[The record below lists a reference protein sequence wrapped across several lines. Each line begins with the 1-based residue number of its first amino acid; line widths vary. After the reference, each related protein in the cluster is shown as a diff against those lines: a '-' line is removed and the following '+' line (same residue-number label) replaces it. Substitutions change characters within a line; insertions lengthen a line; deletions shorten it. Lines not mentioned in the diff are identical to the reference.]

1 MPFPLMFS
9 KRVRSIELSGIR
21 KIFDMAQGDV
31 INLGLGEPDFQP
43 PPRVMDAVYEGVKRG
58 YNKYGPSKGFP
69 ELRRLIAEKYKDYGD
84 FTKDNVLVTVGAT
97 EGFIATLLSFV
108 DKGDEVLY
116 PDPGFVLYKPH
127 TMIAGGKP
135 VAYPIY
141 QENEFVP
148 KQDDLLERI
157 TSKTKAIIVNYPNNP
172 TGGVLSDEHI
182 KMIVDI
188 AEDNDLLIISD
199 EVYFNLLYDSPP
211 KTFLGKYDKLVFI
224 NSFSKEFAMTGWRLG
239 YIIAPEEYVEQIGKI
254 HYYTVACPQSPIEYA
269 AIVALKETPDY
280 INYMREKFQKRRN
293 LMYSLLKNIKGV
305 HPNLPKG
312 AFYMF
317 PKIDVEN
324 VVEVVKETVKRG
336 VLCTP
341 GEAFGENGKEHI
353 RFSYAASEKNIK
365 RGMEIF
371 AEVMEKFT

>member
-69 ELRRLIAEKYKDYGD
+69 ELRGLIAEKYKDYGD
-84 FTKDNVLVTVGAT
+84 FTENNVLVTVGAT

-127 TMIAGGKP
+127 TIIAGGKP

-157 TSKTKAIIVNYPNNP
+157 TPKTKAIIVNYPNNP
-172 TGGVLSDEHI
+172 TGGVLDDEHI

-199 EVYFNLLYDSPP
+199 EVYFNLIYDSPP

-280 INYMREKFQKRRN
+280 VDYMREEFQKRRN
-293 LMYSLLKNIKGV
+293 LMYSLLKNIDGV

-317 PKIDVEN
+317 PRLDVDN

-353 RFSYAASEKNIK
+353 RFSYAASEENIK

>member
-1 MPFPLMFS
+1 MFS
-9 KRVRSIELSGIR
+9 KRVQSIELSGIR

-43 PPRVMDAVYEGVKRG
+43 PARVLEAIYEGVKKG

-69 ELRRLIAEKYKDYGD
+69 ELRRLIAEKYAEYGD
-84 FTKDNVLVTVGAT
+84 FTEDNVLVTVGAT
-97 EGFIATLLSFV
+97 EAFITTILSFV
-108 DKGDEVLY
+108 EKNDEVLY

-127 TMIAGGKP
+127 IKIAEGKP
-135 VAYPIY
+135 VAYPID
-141 QENEFVP
+141 QKNEFVP
-148 KQDDLLERI
+148 MQDDLLERI
-157 TSKTKAIIVNYPNNP
+157 TPKTKAIIVNYPNNP
-172 TGGVLSDEHI
+172 TGGVLEDEHI
-182 KMIVDI
+182 KMIIDI

-199 EVYFNLLYDSPP
+199 EVYFNLIYDSPP
-211 KTFLGKYDKLVFI
+211 KTFLGKYDKLIFI

-239 YIIAPEEYVEQIGKI
+239 YIIAPKEYVEQIGKI

-269 AIVALKETPDY
+269 AIIALKETPNY
-280 INYMREKFQKRRN
+280 VNYMRKEFKKRRD
-293 LMYSLLKNIKGV
+293 LMYSLLKDIDGV

-317 PKIDVEN
+317 PKLDVDN
-324 VVEVVKETVKRG
+324 VIEVVKETVKKC

-341 GEAFGENGKEHI
+341 GEAFGENGKGHI
-353 RFSYAASEKNIK
+353 RFSYAASEENIK

-371 AEVMEKFT
+371 AKVMEKFT

>member
-1 MPFPLMFS
+1 MFS

-43 PPRVMDAVYEGVKRG
+43 PQGVMEAIYEGVKEG

-69 ELRRLIAEKYKDYGD
+69 ELRRLIAEKYEDYGD
-84 FTKDNVLVTVGAT
+84 FTEDNVLVTVGAT
-97 EGFIATLLSFV
+97 EGFMATLLSFV
-108 DKGDEVLY
+108 DNGDEVLY

-127 TMIAGGKP
+127 IKIAGGKP

-141 QENEFVP
+141 QDNEFVP
-148 KQDDLLERI
+148 EQDDLLERI
-157 TSKTKAIIVNYPNNP
+157 TPKTKAIIVNYPNNP
-172 TGGVLSDEHI
+172 TGGVVEEEHI

-199 EVYFNLLYDSPP
+199 EVYFNLIYSSPP
-211 KTFLGKYDKLVFI
+211 RTFLGKYDKLVFI

-239 YIIAPEEYVEQIGKI
+239 YLIAPKEYVEQIGKI

-280 INYMREKFQKRRN
+280 VDYMRKEFQKRRD
-293 LMYSLLKNIKGV
+293 LMYTLLSKIEGV
-305 HPNLPKG
+305 HPNLPRG

-317 PKIDVEN
+317 PRLDVDD

-341 GEAFGENGKEHI
+341 GEAFGDNARKHI
-353 RFSYAASEKNIK
+353 RFSYAASEENIK
-365 RGMEIF
+365 RGMKIF